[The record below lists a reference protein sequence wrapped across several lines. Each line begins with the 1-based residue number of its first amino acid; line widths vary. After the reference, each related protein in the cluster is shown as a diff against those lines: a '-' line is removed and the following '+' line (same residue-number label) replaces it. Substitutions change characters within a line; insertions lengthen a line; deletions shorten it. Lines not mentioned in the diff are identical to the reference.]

1 MTFLR
6 ILILLAAVAAGCG
19 CTTVA
24 NPAPNSQILECHDG
38 EQRVCSGATGSRLE
52 KDGKDPHSTCYCESR
67 FDQQ

>member
-6 ILILLAAVAAGCG
+6 TLILLAAVAAVCG

-24 NPAPNSQILECHDG
+24 NPAPNSHIPECHDG

-52 KDGKDPHSTCYCESR
+52 KGGKDPHSTCFCESR
-67 FDQQ
+67 IDQL